1 MKKEKI
7 KNGWTFMQALILQSI
22 LKIPVIQK
30 LISTVETN
38 TELIK
43 NIIEALKAHQKIL
56 ENLTSVSNINDF
68 SHEKSSSFVNKKDMN

>member
-22 LKIPVIQK
+22 LKIPMIQK

-56 ENLTSVSNINDF
+56 ENLTGVSSINDF